1 MKEIIKS
8 VLDKHKDN
16 QINLGSE
23 AAREQLASEIEASE
37 REVLAIAYNGQLSK
51 RMFDIASDAKVPT
64 IIGTSIKSGE
74 EPNSEL
80 EAWATS
86 DWA

>member
-23 AAREQLASEIEASE
+23 AAREQLASEIEAM
-37 REVLAIAYNGQLSK
+37 LIQTFN
-51 RMFDIASDAKVPT
+51 FI
-64 IIGTSIKSGE
+64 
-74 EPNSEL
+74 N
-80 EAWATS
+80 
-86 DWA
+86 

>member
-23 AAREQLASEIEASE
+23 AAREQLASEIE
-37 REVLAIAYNGQLSK
+37 EVL
-51 RMFDIASDAKVPT
+51 
-64 IIGTSIKSGE
+64 IKKM
-74 EPNSEL
+74 EL
-80 EAWATS
+80 
-86 DWA
+86 